1 MELGPDGAFAVD
13 LRNEEMK
20 EHDYAPMR
28 QAIIDLVENTKMK
41 VLLCPEDKSQME
53 IGKEM
58 IYDRLPKSILNRV
71 VWRKDY
77 WLTDEALTIYTH
89 SSGLLGLEMHSPI
102 MYIGNGIPAVVCRF
116 KEQTSKGF
124 MWEDIGLGNWLF
136 DMDRPEQVR
145 DLGSTVLKIAQ
156 NPK

>member
-1 MELGPDGAFAVD
+1 MELGPDEAFAVD

-20 EHDYAPMR
+20 EHDYVPMR

-77 WLTDEALTIYTH
+77 WLTDEALTI
-89 SSGLLGLEMHSPI
+89 
-102 MYIGNGIPAVVCRF
+102 
-116 KEQTSKGF
+116 
-124 MWEDIGLGNWLF
+124 
-136 DMDRPEQVR
+136 QVR
-145 DLGSTVLKIAQ
+145 DLGPAVLKIAQ